1 MHSDDEFSVLA
12 SVLGEPMGGEMSHRL
27 VAAKLPRF
35 EPVAWRGQHRVSR
48 FDPLTGRSNSDELQ
62 AIHNSRWCGIPPCP
76 CDCADPPDGVVDIV
90 DFLALLGQWGT
101 PGSCDAD
108 GNGVVD
114 ITDFLG
120 MLARWG
126 PCP

>member
-1 MHSDDEFSVLA
+1 MNYRRFTILVGAGVIAAALTGVA
-12 SVLGEPMGGEMSHRL
+12 EPR
-27 VAAKLPRF
+27 
-35 EPVAWRGQHRVSR
+35 PVA
-48 FDPLTGRSNSDELQ
+48 E
-62 AIHNSRWCGIPPCP
+62 IPPCP